1 MITENEKR
9 VYEILNSLN
18 IQYKRY
24 AHDPI
29 YTVEEAKKIDEMIP
43 GKKCKNLFLKSAK
56 ENTYYLYILDEDKRA
71 DLKSLSKK
79 IESSRLSFGSEE
91 ELYDCLK
98 LTRGSVTP
106 FGIINDTHNK
116 VVILFDEELKGEGI
130 VNFHPNVNTA
140 TIGISQNDLERFI
153 KFEQNEYYYV

>member
-29 YTVEEAKKIDEMIP
+29 YTVEEA
-43 GKKCKNLFLKSAK
+43 
-56 ENTYYLYILDEDKRA
+56 
-71 DLKSLSKK
+71 KK

-116 VVILFDEELKGEGI
+116 VVILLDEELKGEGI

-153 KFEQNEYYYV
+153 KFEQNEYHYV